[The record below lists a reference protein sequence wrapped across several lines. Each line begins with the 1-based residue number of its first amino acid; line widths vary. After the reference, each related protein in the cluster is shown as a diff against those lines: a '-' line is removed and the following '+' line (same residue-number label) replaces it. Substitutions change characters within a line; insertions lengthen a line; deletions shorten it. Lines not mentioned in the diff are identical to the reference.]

1 MAKVKVKKFC
11 QGTRSLNVPA
21 FVKIGIYSISLIYCF
36 LVFNKGQ
43 NVSTLITNPF
53 KLITEPIQSL
63 LQPRIERNFFKDPE
77 AFMTTVLS
85 LVLLEI

>member
-1 MAKVKVKKFC
+1 MKKD
-11 QGTRSLNVPA
+11 VPA
-21 FVKIGIYSISLIYCF
+21 FVKIVIYSITLIYCF
-36 LVFNKGQ
+36 LVLNKGQ

-53 KLITEPIQSL
+53 KLITETFQSL

-77 AFMTTVLS
+77 AFRTTVLS